1 MPRFKERFDRRDSL
15 LKIILIYFAL
25 AVMCVIT
32 VYPILNVLAVS
43 LRPGDM
49 LFQQNFKVIPDNA
62 TLDNYRKALFESDLF
77 VWMGNSLIISAF
89 TALAGVV
96 IATTAGYAYSR
107 FKFRGRNFTLT
118 TFLLTQIFPAPM
130 VLLPTYII
138 LRNMGL
144 INKPIGLIIPYAA
157 TAIPF
162 CVWNL
167 KGYFDTIPRS
177 LEESAYLDGATVF
190 QAFFRVV
197 LPLAK
202 PAIAITALFSFMT
215 AWSEYIIARVIL
227 SKSALYTLPI
237 GLVNY
242 RQEFN
247 TQWGVYSATA
257 LITAIPAVIL
267 FMSMSKYLVSG
278 LTIGSVKE

>member
-1 MPRFKERFDRRDSL
+1 MFKDMFDRRDSAI
-15 LKIILIYFAL
+15 KIVLIYLAL
-25 AVMCVIT
+25 IVMCIIA

-49 LFQQNFKVIPDNA
+49 LFQQNLRIIPENA
-62 TLDNYRKALFESDLF
+62 TLDNYKTAILDSDLF
-77 VWMGNSLIISAF
+77 IWMRNSLLVSAF
-89 TALAGVV
+89 TALFGIVV
-96 IATTAGYAYSR
+96 ATTAGYAYSR
-107 FKFRGRNFTLT
+107 FKFRGRDFTLT
-118 TFLLTQIFPAPM
+118 MFLLTQIFPAPM

-138 LRNMGL
+138 LRNLGL
-144 INKPIGLIIPYAA
+144 LNNFIGLIIPYTA

-162 CVWNL
+162 CIWNL

-177 LEESAYLDGATVF
+177 LEESAYLDGANVLQTF
-190 QAFFRVV
+190 WKII

-227 SKSALYTLPI
+227 SKSLLYTLPM

-242 RQEFN
+242 KQEFN

-257 LITAIPAVIL
+257 LITAIPAIIL
-267 FMSMSKYLVSG
+267 FISMSKYLVSG

>member
-1 MPRFKERFDRRDSL
+1 MFKDMFDRRDSAI
-15 LKIILIYFAL
+15 KIVLIYLAL
-25 AVMCVIT
+25 IVMCIIA

-49 LFQQNFKVIPDNA
+49 LFQQNLRIIPENA
-62 TLDNYRKALFESDLF
+62 TLDNYKTAILDSDLF
-77 VWMGNSLIISAF
+77 IWMRNSLLVSAF
-89 TALAGVV
+89 TALFGIVV
-96 IATTAGYAYSR
+96 ATTAGYAYSR
-107 FKFRGRNFTLT
+107 FKFRGRDFTLMM
-118 TFLLTQIFPAPM
+118 FLLTQIFPAPM

-138 LRNMGL
+138 LRNLGL
-144 INKPIGLIIPYAA
+144 LNNFIGLIIPYTA

-162 CVWNL
+162 CIWNL

-177 LEESAYLDGATVF
+177 LEESAYLDGANVLQTF
-190 QAFFRVV
+190 WKII

-227 SKSALYTLPI
+227 SKSLLYTLPM

-242 RQEFN
+242 KQEFN

-257 LITAIPAVIL
+257 LITAIPAIIL
-267 FMSMSKYLVSG
+267 FISMSKYLVSG